1 MLNALFF
8 STVFN
13 LVVNDSNCGAST
25 MSLVYIINLNV
36 YVFTWYFSI
45 KQITTDLK
53 KTSEKYS
60 FLVPVKDCSF
70 HFYV

>member
-25 MSLVYIINLNV
+25 TSPVYIINLNV
-36 YVFTWYFSI
+36 YVFAWYCSI
-45 KQITTDLK
+45 KQITDLK
-53 KTSEKYS
+53 KTSENYS
-60 FLVPVKDCSF
+60 YLIPVNDCLF
-70 HFYV
+70 HSYV